1 MASSTDTDMLE
12 ENVPAKTTT
21 VQVKWCGNDY
31 DVVVQ
36 SDADV
41 GELKRRVEHDT
52 ELPFKRQR
60 HINTQTNDELADNY
74 RVSLLDSPPTTFL
87 IGLNKPDLPLY
98 LRYFSYD
105 NTNRSCS
112 VKAIK
117 LGNKKDFLSDFHE
130 VPTAFFRGTYT
141 VGSFTTDCLLKW
153 YDAKDKV
160 LSSLRLMSTWRH
172 PNVVVLQNI
181 YKVHPDY
188 RLIISTSSFD
198 GTLNGWL
205 KHGEKNKIEENRIL
219 NMDGKFTPVF
229 SRITLDLLDI
239 LDKMIRRKMC
249 PKDLTVDNLYLKTVN
264 GQPQLKVFLDDGTRA
279 YCDFIEKHGPDCIGK
294 NLAKVAKFYPI
305 EWNDE
310 DKSKYLID
318 IFSST
323 RDCSAALNACGIR
336 WPRNES
342 EDDMC
347 QELKTLKEMMER
359 ANIDNNKRKAALKL
373 QGAEGRAAANKIREY
388 IWNCDI
394 DYPNDLVR
402 LVRNLWKHFST
413 YPHYIKT
420 HLGGSQ
426 SAVLRKFEQWC
437 PDAWTLIYNTV
448 GQPCTLSFLFRF
460 KLLSLVMYVFI
471 FHCAHGF
478 RVAPLVAAL
487 SSRRAQ

>member
-1 MASSTDTDMLE
+1 MMQFFFIIS
-12 ENVPAKTTT
+12 P
-21 VQVKWCGNDY
+21 
-31 DVVVQ
+31 
-36 SDADV
+36 
-41 GELKRRVEHDT
+41 
-52 ELPFKRQR
+52 
-60 HINTQTNDELADNY
+60 
-74 RVSLLDSPPTTFL
+74 LLS
-87 IGLNKPDLPLY
+87 IESRLNKPDLPLY
-98 LRYFSYD
+98 SRYFSYD

-117 LGNKKDFLSDFHE
+117 LGKKKDFLSDFHE

-153 YDAKDKV
+153 YDAKDKHKV

-181 YKVHPDY
+181 YKLHPDY

-264 GQPQLKVFLDDGTRA
+264 GQPQLKVFFDDVEDLRGTRV
-279 YCDFIEKHGPDCIGK
+279 YCDFIEKHGPDFIGK

-305 EWNDE
+305 EWDDE

-323 RDCSAALNACGIR
+323 RDCNAALNACGIR

-342 EDDMC
+342 EDDTC

-373 QGAEGRAAANKIREY
+373 QGAEGRATANKIREY

-420 HLGGSQ
+420 HLVGSQ
-426 SAVLRKFEQWC
+426 SAVLHKFEQWC
-437 PDAWTLIYNTV
+437 PDVWTLIYNTV
-448 GQPCTLSFLFRF
+448 GQPYGA
-460 KLLSLVMYVFI
+460 KHWLVN
-471 FHCAHGF
+471 CA
-478 RVAPLVAAL
+478 
-487 SSRRAQ
+487 

>member
-12 ENVPAKTTT
+12 EHVPVKTTT

-98 LRYFSYD
+98 SRYFSYD

-117 LGNKKDFLSDFHE
+117 LGKKKDFLSDFHE

-153 YDAKDKV
+153 YDAKDKHKV

-181 YKVHPDY
+181 YKLHPDY

-264 GQPQLKVFLDDGTRA
+264 GQPQLKVFFDDGTRA
-279 YCDFIEKHGPDCIGK
+279 YCDFIEKHGPDFIGK

-305 EWNDE
+305 EWDDE

-420 HLGGSQ
+420 HLVGSQ

-448 GQPCTLSFLFRF
+448 GQP
-460 KLLSLVMYVFI
+460 
-471 FHCAHGF
+471 
-478 RVAPLVAAL
+478 
-487 SSRRAQ
+487 